1 MLQEQSKIGD
11 ISKKNS
17 LDQKIEKCQVIN
29 SKLVVVSEKKCQD
42 LEEML
47 SLSKKKETEFAKENE
62 VLSAKVK
69 SLMQENQIQE
79 EQLTGYKN
87 KEKLAVLSSVDKNN
101 SDKIILD
108 SEKKKYKEL
117 EEHSNKKEIEFAKEI
132 EKLNTNIE
140 KLMQKNN
147 NQEEQLTGYKDKLTV
162 LSSAF
167 KRNFSQELINS
178 KLLVESE
185 KKKYQDLEEILKKKE
200 IESTKENEILNTKVQ
215 NLTQEMKNQ
224 EEQLTGYKNKEKL
237 AVLSTADKNNSTQEI
252 LNSKILLESEKKKYQ
267 DLEEISKKK
276 EIELTKKNEILNTK
290 VQNLTQEIKNQE
302 EQLTGYKN
310 KEKLAVL
317 PTVDKNNSSQEI
329 INCKLLLENEKKKFK
344 DLEEVLKK
352 TEIELTKETEV
363 LNTKVNSLL
372 EVIQS
377 QEKQLTGYK
386 NKEKLTILTSA
397 EIEKNNSTKEMNKS
411 LEIEKKKY
419 QDLEDISKKKENEL
433 TKENE
438 VLNTKVKSLT
448 EEIQSQEEQ
457 LTGYKNRE
465 KLAILSAANFSR
477 EMETLNN
484 KIEMCNKETFTLRQS
499 SETIAEENQKLK
511 ISLTD
516 CKNRKENQTLSV
528 GNLDKTIGTPELKL
542 GNNKSSYLTV
552 NCDIDIPVSVEDY
565 VIINATVHANSNCN
579 WDWLFET
586 KEDRILVFSLV
597 PISDHNFT
605 EEKMNNFFTV
615 FFISKFYKSR
625 NHFCLKFCR
634 FRMVGTDKKFDS
646 RSRN

>member
-1 MLQEQSKIGD
+1 MEEN
-11 ISKKNS
+11 KN
-17 LDQKIEKCQVIN
+17 
-29 SKLVVVSEKKCQD
+29 
-42 LEEML
+42 
-47 SLSKKKETEFAKENE
+47 
-62 VLSAKVK
+62 
-69 SLMQENQIQE
+69 QE
-79 EQLTGYKN
+79 EQLTEY
-87 KEKLAVLSSVDKNN
+87 KEKLAVLSSPDKSN
-101 SDKIILD
+101 S
-108 SEKKKYKEL
+108 
-117 EEHSNKKEIEFAKEI
+117 
-132 EKLNTNIE
+132 
-140 KLMQKNN
+140 
-147 NQEEQLTGYKDKLTV
+147 
-162 LSSAF
+162 
-167 KRNFSQELINS
+167 SQEINNCNF
-178 KLLVESE
+178 LLESE

-237 AVLSTADKNNSTQEI
+237 LVLSTADKNNSTQEI

-276 EIELTKKNEILNTK
+276 EIELTKENEILNTK

-317 PTVDKNNSSQEI
+317 SSVDKNNSSQEI
-329 INCKLLLENEKKKFK
+329 INCKLLLENEKKKYK

-352 TEIELTKETEV
+352 KEIELTKEIEV

-419 QDLEDISKKKENEL
+419 QDLEEISKKKEIEL

-579 WDWLFET
+579 WDWQFET
-586 KEDRILVFSLV
+586 KEDRILDGWNGQKIRFEKPKLNNVTSKILPEVAYTTHSTARVRFNNPNMFPLALIPQLKVQKGNQSSQMNYCNNHQMKLLSIETKEKHKAIFSVWGQKYIFMTSGKGTKLDNRVKVWNWNSTGEKITYTNWLPGEPNNVF
-597 PISDHNFT
+597 DHD
-605 EEKMNNFFTV
+605 V
-615 FFISKFYKSR
+615 CIAAHSPGWDDIPCSG
-625 NHFCLKFCR
+625 H
-634 FRMVGTDKKFDS
+634 TDL
-646 RSRN
+646 NYEAICEAHP